1 MTRYS
6 RASIDRRRKS
16 LFIGSIDPSDAACHR
31 LTGQGG
37 SIAYI
42 RGSGGSDQITR
53 GDPLVR
59 SWHPI
64 PANALDDTALIAEHN
79 ELLIIA
85 KAAAGLTRG
94 WRNHPEVLRW
104 RGHSKALKRRH
115 DEVAMEMVQRGF
127 NHRSPWPEELINE
140 ADTNDPPK
148 PWQPLEE
155 MARILDERMRRRS
168 GRPLNWVPP
177 KHDEPL
183 ASS

>member
-1 MTRYS
+1 M
-6 RASIDRRRKS
+6 
-16 LFIGSIDPSDAACHR
+16 
-31 LTGQGG
+31 
-37 SIAYI
+37 
-42 RGSGGSDQITR
+42 
-53 GDPLVR
+53 VR

-64 PANALDDTALIAEHN
+64 PANALDDTALLAEHN
-79 ELLIIA
+79 ELLIIG

-127 NHRSPWPEELINE
+127 NHRSPWPKELINE
-140 ADTNDPPK
+140 ADTDDPPK
-148 PWQPLEE
+148 PWQPLKE

-183 ASS
+183 VSS